1 MPYRIKARNKLGNT
15 VTRIDQN
22 PDSRP
27 VTDRAYAQELAEAFA
42 ETRGHG
48 GPWTGYVE
56 YYDESTSIAAV
67 YNTGNNTETKHK
79 PKLKPGNVWAE

>member
-1 MPYRIKARNKLGNT
+1 MPYRIKARNAQGNS

-22 PDSRP
+22 PDA
-27 VTDRAYAQELAEAFA
+27 VAITDKAIAKQTAELFA

-56 YYDESTSIAAV
+56 YYDEATSIASHGSTNPYDRKNAV
-67 YNTGNNTETKHK
+67 VKRRGVS
-79 PKLKPGNVWAE
+79 G